1 MPSIPLDAIDQKHPG
16 LRYGQLVKTQFRDS
30 QPDIPLYKTKISSID
45 ERGETPLIW
54 TVDNGETLQIS
65 ISIHK
70 IETEYAWVSS
80 PELRDGLEVISLGTH
95 LLKPGMA
102 VRPVSEREI

>member
-1 MPSIPLDAIDQKHPG
+1 MS
-16 LRYGQLVKTQFRDS
+16 
-30 QPDIPLYKTKISSID
+30 ISSID

-54 TVDNGETLQIS
+54 TIDNGEALSTS

-80 PELRDGLEVISLGTH
+80 PELRDGLAVISLGTH

-102 VRPVSEREI
+102 VRPLSEREI